1 MGAEKENEPQ
11 PEVQTED
18 VVESEAVLKVATE
31 AMPEVS
37 ETKKDLKV
45 RDYEMVPDVVEAYV
59 QEIAFLQEGRLKV
72 ELEK

>member
-37 ETKKDLKV
+37 ETKKVLKV
-45 RDYEMVPDVVEAYV
+45 RDYEMVPDIVKAYV